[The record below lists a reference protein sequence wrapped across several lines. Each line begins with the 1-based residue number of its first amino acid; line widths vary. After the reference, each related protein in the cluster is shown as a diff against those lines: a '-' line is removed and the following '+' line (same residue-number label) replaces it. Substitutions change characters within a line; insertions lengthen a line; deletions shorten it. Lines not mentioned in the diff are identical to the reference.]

1 MIRRDLR
8 DMGVG
13 NPDMGVMDSRVRH
26 RLRLWYCLF
35 AFLFACGISES
46 GV

>member
-13 NPDMGVMDSRVRH
+13 NPDMGVMDSRVRLYP
-26 RLRLWYCLF
+26 LRLLF
-35 AFLFACGISES
+35 VLR
-46 GV
+46 